1 MSTTELLHSLHRR
14 ISALENRSMA
24 LGGEFRERGYIPV
37 KEAFQN
43 IMDKYRQLDPHTNPR
58 GVTAIFK
65 ELEGLY
71 GSFSTE
77 NKNDLDYNYKDQ
89 LESLMYELAR
99 RIHLNNP
106 YGIDVL
112 EELITQRL
120 NDPSNDEYNKRM
132 KENWIEQRLIGARHC
147 TMPYA
152 RGDHDA
158 DAESDSDSGEERD
171 LDGY

>member
-1 MSTTELLHSLHRR
+1 MSTTQILHSLHRR
-14 ISALENRSMA
+14 ISALENQRMA

-58 GVTAIFK
+58 GVTAICN

-71 GSFSTE
+71 KSFSTDD
-77 NKNDLDYNYKDQ
+77 KNDLDYNYKDQ

-99 RIHLNNP
+99 KIHLNNTS
-106 YGIDVL
+106 GIDVL

-120 NDPSNDEYNKRM
+120 NDPGNDEYNKRM

-152 RGDHDA
+152 RGDHGSI
-158 DAESDSDSGEERD
+158 SDGDDSGEERD